1 MGINAYLK
9 VKNERDGKVALRKHI
24 EDKQICIKLKNLIQS
39 VFFCPRGAELPTLEE
54 VETALKEISFRKHVK
69 WIGHGAEAL

>member
-1 MGINAYLK
+1 M
-9 VKNERDGKVALRKHI
+9 
-24 EDKQICIKLKNLIQS
+24 KLKNLIQS

-54 VETALKEISFRKHVK
+54 VETALKEISFKKHVK